1 MKHLFGGYFLR
12 MGVAAH
18 ADFSAEAT
26 FAFLHLMLFPFF
38 RTTAEARW
46 FVVAMAR
53 LVNEPLLI
61 DLLVFV

>member
-1 MKHLFGGYFLR
+1 MGG
-12 MGVAAH
+12 AAH
-18 ADFSAEAT
+18 ADLHFLAEAT

-38 RTTAEARW
+38 LTTAEAHW